1 MVSGVA
7 QPLSENPALRK
18 TAEEQYVDETD
29 LLKNTIREWFSRDGA
44 KVESISDP
52 RAAFLYKV
60 KFMRFFFTVVRPN
73 DQRYIQVES
82 QIMIS
87 PQHQKL
93 LTAEKLREF
102 QMQALK
108 FSFTQSV
115 NLGFIQPKPGQPG
128 PQPQGPGFVVSD
140 RLYDDAFSE
149 QNLWKTMR
157 RLHSAI
163 DMVIAILNDI
173 TGQPGQKA
181 TDAPDAGPSYYT

>member
-1 MVSGVA
+1 
-7 QPLSENPALRK
+7 
-18 TAEEQYVDETD
+18 VDETD
-29 LLKNTIREWFSRDGA
+29 LLKNSIRDWFSREGT

-73 DQRYIQVES
+73 DQRYVQVES

-93 LTAEKLREF
+93 LTTEKLREF

-108 FSFTQSV
+108 FSFANSV

-149 QNLWKTMR
+149 QNLWKTMQK
-157 RLHSAI
+157 LHGAI
-163 DMVIAILNDI
+163 DMVIALLNDI
-173 TGQPGQKA
+173 TGQPGQKT
-181 TDAPDAGPSYYT
+181 TDAAEAGPSYYT

>member
-1 MVSGVA
+1 MVSGIA
-7 QPLSENPALRK
+7 QPLSENPPLRK

-29 LLKNTIREWFSRDGA
+29 LLKNSIREWFSRDGA

-149 QNLWKTMR
+149 QSLWKTMR

-181 TDAPDAGPSYYT
+181 GDATESGPSYYT

>member
-1 MVSGVA
+1 MEE
-7 QPLSENPALRK
+7 LEHIKK
-18 TAEEQYVDETD
+18 TVRD
-29 LLKNTIREWFSRDGA
+29 WFSREGT

-52 RAAFLYKV
+52 RAEFLYKV

-73 DQRYIQVES
+73 DQKYIQIEA

-93 LTAEKLREF
+93 LNVEKLREF

-108 FSFTQSV
+108 FSFTQNV

-128 PQPQGPGFVVSD
+128 PQPPGPGFVVSD
-140 RLYDDAFSE
+140 RIYDDAFSE
-149 QNLWKTMR
+149 QKLWDTTR

-163 DMVIAILNDI
+163 DMVIAVLNDI
-173 TGQPGQKA
+173 TGQTGPKPADA
-181 TDAPDAGPSYYT
+181 TDAGPSYYT

>member
-1 MVSGVA
+1 
-7 QPLSENPALRK
+7 
-18 TAEEQYVDETD
+18 VDDTERM
-29 LLKNTIREWFSRDGA
+29 KNTIRDWFSREGT
-44 KVESISDP
+44 KVETISDP
-52 RAAFLYKV
+52 RAAYLYKV

-73 DQRYIQVES
+73 DQRYVQVES

-128 PQPQGPGFVVSD
+128 PQPPGPGFVVSD

-149 QNLWKTMR
+149 QNLWKIMQ

-173 TGQPGQKA
+173 TGQPGQKP
-181 TDAPDAGPSYYT
+181 TDAPEAGPSYYT